1 MPGFLQHDFDEL
13 LNDEGEFEG
22 AAHTGRLRTNGNAAR
37 PLSSYVLAIILKI
50 KHLSFTYTR
59 VSFYSEHC

>member
-13 LNDEGEFEG
+13 LNDEG

-37 PLSSYVLAIILKI
+37 PLSSYVLATILK
-50 KHLSFTYTR
+50 LNT
-59 VSFYSEHC
+59 

>member
-22 AAHTGRLRTNGNAAR
+22 AAHTGRLRTNGKAAR
-37 PLSSYVLAIILKI
+37 PLSSYVLATILK
-50 KHLSFTYTR
+50 LNT
-59 VSFYSEHC
+59 